1 MRKQQLKNI
10 HRGFTLIELMIV
22 VAIIG
27 VLASIAIPAYQD
39 YTKDTADNSCAIQ
52 TKEFTN
58 NYILAD
64 KTGRL
69 LPISTSGACNAAA
82 TITATTISA
91 TAKLPG
97 TKTTTCILATA
108 VCS

>member
-1 MRKQQLKNI
+1 MKTWQT
-10 HRGFTLIELMIV
+10 GFTLIELMIV

-27 VLASIAIPAYQD
+27 ILASIAIPSYQD

-64 KTGRL
+64 KTGRT
-69 LPISTSGACNAAA
+69 LPTSSPGACDAPA

-91 TAKLPG
+91 TAKSPG
-97 TKTTTCILATA
+97 TKTTTCVLATA

>member
-1 MRKQQLKNI
+1 MTNTQQ
-10 HRGFTLIELMIV
+10 GFTLIELMIA
-22 VAIIG
+22 VAIVG
-27 VLASIAIPAYQD
+27 VLAAIALPAYQD

-64 KTGRL
+64 KTGRT
-69 LPISTSGACNAAA
+69 LPTSTPGACNAPA

-91 TAKLPG
+91 TAKSPG
-97 TKTTTCILATA
+97 TKTTTCVLATA

>member
-1 MRKQQLKNI
+1 MKINLQ
-10 HRGFTLIELMIV
+10 GFTLIELMIV

-39 YTKDTADNSCAIQ
+39 YTKDAADNSCAIQ

-64 KTGRL
+64 KTGRP
-69 LPISTSGACNAAA
+69 LPVSSNGACYAPAV
-82 TITATTISA
+82 ITSTTISA
-91 TAKLPG
+91 TAKSPG
-97 TKTTTCILATA
+97 SKITTCVLATA